1 MRRLSTL
8 VLAVSVAFGA
18 ACATHEQAGAVAGAG
33 VGAAAGNAL
42 TRGSFV
48 GTLFGAVIG
57 AAIGADIGRQLD
69 EADRRETAY
78 ALEHYR
84 TGEAYVWV
92 NPDTGY
98 RYSCTPVASFE
109 GPDGPCRD
117 FVLLTTMEGEPAEI
131 RGTACRGP
139 DGAWRTTEE

>member
-1 MRRLSTL
+1 MRRSSLL
-8 VLAVSVAFGA
+8 VLASAVALA
-18 ACATHEQAGAVAGAG
+18 TACATHEQAGAVAGAG

-69 EADRRETAY
+69 EADRREAAY
-78 ALEHYR
+78 ALEHYG

-98 RYSCTPVASFE
+98 RYSCTPVATFD

-117 FVLLTTMEGEPAEI
+117 FVLLTTVDGEPTEI
-131 RGTACRGP
+131 SGTACRAP
-139 DGAWRTTEE
+139 DGTWRTID